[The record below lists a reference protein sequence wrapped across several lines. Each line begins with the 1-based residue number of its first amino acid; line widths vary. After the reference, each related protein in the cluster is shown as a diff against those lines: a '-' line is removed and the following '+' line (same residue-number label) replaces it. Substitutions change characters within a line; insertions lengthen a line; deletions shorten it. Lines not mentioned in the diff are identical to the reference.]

1 MNDIQVLNIVMK
13 EFDRLGVSGAQLFRK
28 VELDDQTRIE
38 KKIDLPQSVYIPLCL
53 G

>member
-13 EFDRLGVSGAQLFRK
+13 EFDRLGVPGAQLFRK